1 MKTRTNEKN
10 YVQRYASTAS
20 SYSNTKTK
28 GENMKALETV
38 KLIEVTLVLSIETY
52 GAKQMFCG
60 MDYITV
66 HDDAQV
72 LGCSERDLEVK
83 PIEGQ

>member
-1 MKTRTNEKN
+1 MIADRQVRVPPTHKVAIPTYNDNE
-10 YVQRYASTAS
+10 R
-20 SYSNTKTK
+20 
-28 GENMKALETV
+28 GNMKALETV

>member
-1 MKTRTNEKN
+1 
-10 YVQRYASTAS
+10 
-20 SYSNTKTK
+20 
-28 GENMKALETV
+28 MKALETV
-38 KLIEVTLVLSIETY
+38 KLVEVTLVLSIETY
-52 GAKQMFCG
+52 GAQQTLCG